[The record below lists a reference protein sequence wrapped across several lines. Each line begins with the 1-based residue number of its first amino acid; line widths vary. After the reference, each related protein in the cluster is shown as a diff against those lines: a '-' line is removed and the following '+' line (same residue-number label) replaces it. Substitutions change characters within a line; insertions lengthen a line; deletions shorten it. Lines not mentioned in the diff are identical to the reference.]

1 LRIDEAKQAIGATID
16 ATCGMRGGVSLPDA
30 LGGGDRVRLPDTARL
45 LARVRAGVGRL
56 DRVRADVV
64 GRLRDEIERGDY
76 RPDHATV
83 ARNLLR
89 DVLEQIVSRR

>member
-1 LRIDEAKQAIGATID
+1 LRIDEAKQAIGATVD
-16 ATCGMRGGVSLPDA
+16 AAAGIQGGASLPDA

-45 LARVRAGVGRL
+45 LARVRTGIGRL
-56 DRVRADVV
+56 DRVRTDVV

-76 RPDHATV
+76 RPDYAAV

-89 DVLEQIVSRR
+89 DVLEQVVS